1 MSQRPPLLD
10 PYDLL
15 GVAPGATSDDILAAY
30 TRAIRRRPR
39 DAQAIHQAQE
49 DLRQPYKRLAVD
61 MLLAIP
67 TVSDDEIED
76 LVDQHADI
84 PPLVSDELTDVLA
97 IAPAPRIDQPPLA
110 LAFRDDLDDEP
121 IVIPELEP

>member
-15 GVAPGATSDDILAAY
+15 GASPDATGDEILAAY
-30 TRAIRRRPR
+30 TRAVRRRPR

-67 TVSDDEIED
+67 RVSDEEIED
-76 LVDQHADI
+76 LLDEHAEL
-84 PPLVSDELTDVLA
+84 PGLVSNELAEVLA
-97 IAPAPRIDQPPLA
+97 IAPPPSIDAPPLA

-121 IVIPELEP
+121 IVIPELDP